1 MLVTI
6 IIIAIGLTGLSLI
19 ATIIWLLKVSGLFSS
34 VKIKIAQPSFEFLT
48 IAYKYEQGDYSKSAD
63 IFRDILNFSPGHSTL
78 AIYYDNPDD
87 TPIEQRRFIVGAIVD
102 EKKDAE
108 IIEKMKIEDYKLFQL
123 PKAVQSVYTTFPF
136 TSVFSV
142 PIANMKVPS
151 RMREFT
157 KINKLNAHPCIEV
170 YEPTVIHYFAPLS
183 DYESYNV
190 PELTPIS
197 TET

>member
-87 TPIEQRRFIVGAIVD
+87 VGHIRLISYLIILFFYRRHQLNND
-102 EKKDAE
+102 DLSLELLLMRKK
-108 IIEKMKIEDYKLFQL
+108 
-123 PKAVQSVYTTFPF
+123 
-136 TSVFSV
+136 
-142 PIANMKVPS
+142 
-151 RMREFT
+151 MR
-157 KINKLNAHPCIEV
+157 KSSKK
-170 YEPTVIHYFAPLS
+170 
-183 DYESYNV
+183 
-190 PELTPIS
+190 
-197 TET
+197 

>member
-1 MLVTI
+1 
-6 IIIAIGLTGLSLI
+6 LS
-19 ATIIWLLKVSGLFSS
+19 K
-34 VKIKIAQPSFEFLT
+34 
-48 IAYKYEQGDYSKSAD
+48 
-63 IFRDILNFSPGHSTL
+63 
-78 AIYYDNPDD
+78 

-157 KINKLNAHPCIEV
+157 KVEYLHTIRLLKQSQL
-170 YEPTVIHYFAPLS
+170 LL
-183 DYESYNV
+183 D
-190 PELTPIS
+190 
-197 TET
+197 